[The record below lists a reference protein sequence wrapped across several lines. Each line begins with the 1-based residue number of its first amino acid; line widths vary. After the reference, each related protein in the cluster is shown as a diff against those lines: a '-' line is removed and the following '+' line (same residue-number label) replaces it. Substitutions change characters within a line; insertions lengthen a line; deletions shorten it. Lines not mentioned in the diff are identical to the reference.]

1 MRKITTG
8 LVAVAA
14 LMAAGLTPTQAK
26 AAPPVLELKQQSL
39 VEEARSR
46 VRTVRRPYVRRPYA
60 RRPIV
65 RRPIVRRP
73 VTRTLRGVG
82 RAARSV
88 GNAARSVG
96 RTARR
101 LSRIF

>member
-14 LMAAGLTPTQAK
+14 LMTAGVASTQAK

-46 VRTVRRPYVRRPYA
+46 VRTVRRPYA
-60 RRPIV
+60 

>member
-14 LMAAGLTPTQAK
+14 LMTAGVASTQAK

-46 VRTVRRPYVRRPYA
+46 VRTVRRPYA
-60 RRPIV
+60 

-101 LSRIF
+101 LS

>member
-46 VRTVRRPYVRRPYA
+46 VRTVRRPYARRPYA
-60 RRPIV
+60 

>member
-46 VRTVRRPYVRRPYA
+46 VRTVRRPYARHPIA
-60 RRPIV
+60 RRPV
-65 RRPIVRRP
+65 N
-73 VTRTLRGVG
+73 RTLRGVG

-101 LSRIF
+101 LSRIS

>member
-26 AAPPVLELKQQSL
+26 ATPPVLELKQQSL

-46 VRTVRRPYVRRPYA
+46 VRAVRRPYA

>member
-14 LMAAGLTPTQAK
+14 LMAAGLTTTQAK

-46 VRTVRRPYVRRPYA
+46 VRTVRRPYA
-60 RRPIV
+60 

>member
-14 LMAAGLTPTQAK
+14 LMTAGVASTQAK

-60 RRPIV
+60 RRPIA
-65 RRPIVRRP
+65 RRP

>member
-1 MRKITTG
+1 MRKITTE

-14 LMAAGLTPTQAK
+14 LMTAGVASTQAK

-46 VRTVRRPYVRRPYA
+46 VRTVRRPYARRPYA
-60 RRPIV
+60 

>member
-14 LMAAGLTPTQAK
+14 LMTAGIASTQAK

-46 VRTVRRPYVRRPYA
+46 VGTVRRPYVRRPYA

-65 RRPIVRRP
+65 RRPVI
-73 VTRTLRGVG
+73 RTLRGVG

>member
-46 VRTVRRPYVRRPYA
+46 VRTVRRPYARRPYA
-60 RRPIV
+60 RRPIA
-65 RRPIVRRP
+65 RRP

-101 LSRIF
+101 LTRIF

>member
-14 LMAAGLTPTQAK
+14 LMTAGIASTQAK

-65 RRPIVRRP
+65 RRPVI
-73 VTRTLRGVG
+73 RTLRGVG

>member
-46 VRTVRRPYVRRPYA
+46 VRTVRRPYA
-60 RRPIV
+60 

>member
-14 LMAAGLTPTQAK
+14 LMTAGITSTQAK

-65 RRPIVRRP
+65 RRP

>member
-1 MRKITTG
+1 MLKITTG

-14 LMAAGLTPTQAK
+14 LLAAGLTPTQAN
-26 AAPPVLELKQQSL
+26 AAPPVLEVKQPPL
-39 VEEARSR
+39 VEEARYR
-46 VRTVRRPYVRRPYA
+46 ARTVRGPYVRRP
-60 RRPIV
+60 IT
-65 RRPIVRRP
+65 RRP

>member
-60 RRPIV
+60 RRPIA
-65 RRPIVRRP
+65 RRP

-101 LSRIF
+101 LTRIF

>member
-14 LMAAGLTPTQAK
+14 LMTAGIASTQAK

-65 RRPIVRRP
+65 RRP

>member
-39 VEEARSR
+39 VEETRSR

-60 RRPIV
+60 RRPIA
-65 RRPIVRRP
+65 RRP

-101 LSRIF
+101 LTRIF

>member
-46 VRTVRRPYVRRPYA
+46 VRTVRRPYVRRPYT
-60 RRPIV
+60 RRPIA
-65 RRPIVRRP
+65 RRP

>member
-8 LVAVAA
+8 LVAAAA
-14 LMAAGLTPTQAK
+14 LMGAGVVSTQAK
-26 AAPPVLELKQQSL
+26 AAPPVLELKQQSI
-39 VEEARSR
+39 VEEAGYR
-46 VRTVRRPYVRRPYA
+46 VRRVRRPYVRRP
-60 RRPIV
+60 IT
-65 RRPIVRRP
+65 RRP

-88 GNAARSVG
+88 GNAACSVG
-96 RTARR
+96 RTGRR

>member
-60 RRPIV
+60 RRPIA
-65 RRPIVRRP
+65 RRP

>member
-14 LMAAGLTPTQAK
+14 LMTAGVASTQAK

-39 VEEARSR
+39 VEEALSR

-65 RRPIVRRP
+65 RRPVI
-73 VTRTLRGVG
+73 RTLRGVG

-101 LSRIF
+101 LSRIS

>member
-46 VRTVRRPYVRRPYA
+46 VRTVRRPYA
-60 RRPIV
+60 RRSYA

>member
-39 VEEARSR
+39 VEEARSS

-60 RRPIV
+60 RRPIA
-65 RRPIVRRP
+65 RRP

>member
-14 LMAAGLTPTQAK
+14 LMTAGIASTQAK

-65 RRPIVRRP
+65 RRP

-88 GNAARSVG
+88 CNAARSVG